1 MNYETLWKLKPDE
14 LKIIAELIAFLNEKL
29 PSQESFIARY
39 KIFEKSKE
47 LQSEFNLRLI
57 QKGLRR

>member
-14 LKIIAELIAFLNEKL
+14 LKIIAELNEKL
-29 PSQESFIARY
+29 PNQESFIAQY